1 MELWKIVGV
10 DTRNNKNYLLK
21 FVIGYT
27 KAQKIATIMF
37 ANNLNDS
44 EISFDVSEN
53 TIRIMIP
60 KIETRICTD
69 WISDS
74 SIDRNGSRNR
84 PMLSHFEE
92 KSIYKAKTSWEMI
105 IQTVRQLIR

>member
-1 MELWKIVGV
+1 MIYRMFPKIQSSS
-10 DTRNNKNYLLK
+10 TSAKRCLISYLRK
-21 FVIGYT
+21 MN
-27 KAQKIATIMF
+27 IA
-37 ANNLNDS
+37 LYR
-44 EISFDVSEN
+44 
-53 TIRIMIP
+53 RIMIP

-92 KSIYKAKTSWEMI
+92 KSIYKAKT
-105 IQTVRQLIR
+105 

>member
-1 MELWKIVGV
+1 MVKNTNQKYYT
-10 DTRNNKNYLLK
+10 TR
-21 FVIGYT
+21 
-27 KAQKIATIMF
+27 
-37 ANNLNDS
+37 
-44 EISFDVSEN
+44 EIDRDKYDVSEN

-105 IQTVRQLIR
+105 IQTIP

>member
-1 MELWKIVGV
+1 
-10 DTRNNKNYLLK
+10 
-21 FVIGYT
+21 
-27 KAQKIATIMF
+27 MF

-44 EISFDVSEN
+44 EISSRYSQHDVSEN

-105 IQTVRQLIR
+105 IQTIP